1 MTRHSSQGRQAV
13 LAGPSP
19 QQEAP
24 TDSQQATSRPA
35 LGRRRLLG
43 ATVALP
49 LAAATAPTLGQSR
62 WPDRPIK
69 LVVPYPPGGN
79 SDILGR
85 TVADRLRALL
95 NATVTV
101 ENKPG
106 GTTQLGTEQVARSAP
121 DGYTMLLGAATAFTM
136 LPHLRTIPFSLEAS
150 FEVAGGV
157 AEYVAI
163 VTARKS
169 LGLQTM
175 DELVALARR
184 NPGKLTWGSAGQA
197 SAGHLYGEMIKRH
210 YGIDLLHVPF
220 KGSADAATA
229 MLGDQI
235 DLIIDG
241 VGLRFAREQR
251 AVALATFFDQR
262 HPDLSEIPA
271 ITEVARGLVLPAG
284 GWGLMMPKGTPRPII
299 DATSQAL
306 KSALAEPETRDR
318 LLRASIIARYAAPAD
333 YVDLLQKSQVIYRDL
348 LRAVGM
354 TQSAG

>member
-1 MTRHSSQGRQAV
+1 MSQGSRHARGGPRGAGAAQALQGSGSVPRQPRHS
-13 LAGPSP
+13 
-19 QQEAP
+19 P
-24 TDSQQATSRPA
+24 T
-35 LGRRRLLG
+35 RRHL
-43 ATVALP
+43 
-49 LAAATAPTLGQSR
+49 LAAAAALPIMGAPMTARSQSR

-79 SDILGR
+79 SDVLGR

-106 GTTQLGTEQVARSAP
+106 GTTQLGTEQVARAAP

-136 LPHLRTIPFSLEAS
+136 LPHLRALPFSLEAS
-150 FEVAGGV
+150 FDVAGGV

-163 VTARKS
+163 VTARKG
-169 LGLQTM
+169 LGAQTM
-175 DELVALARR
+175 DDLVGLARQA
-184 NPGKLTWGSAGQA
+184 PGKLTWGSAGLA

-220 KGSADAATA
+220 KGSAEAATA

-241 VGLRFAREQR
+241 VGLRFARENR

-262 HPDLSEIPA
+262 HPDLAEIPA
-271 ITEVARGLVLPAG
+271 ITEVAKGMVLPAG
-284 GWGLMMPKGTPRPII
+284 GWGLMLPKGTPPAVL
-299 DATSQAL
+299 DTTSQAL
-306 KSALAEPETRDR
+306 KTALAENDTRDK
-318 LLRASIIARYAAPAD
+318 LLRASIIARYETPTD
-333 YVDLLQKSQVIYRDL
+333 YLTILQKSQVIYRDL